1 MSRKI
6 NVLEIAQA
14 QLSTFRGY
22 GRGTV
27 LGDLATFLGL
37 PAVLGI
43 AAAMFAPPI
52 HAVSGLLTG
61 ASVFSGLL
69 VALLVNIFNF
79 SIKVRRDEKV
89 RPEEKLART
98 VDELLTN
105 AAWTVLVGLT
115 LVVLL
120 AVASATQEPSKPLIQ
135 PWVGILAGFSAYLI
149 LNILMVLSRIWTA
162 HEDIKDLAPKK

>member
-6 NVLEIAQA
+6 NVLEIARA
-14 QLSTFRGY
+14 QLSTFQGY
-22 GRGTV
+22 QRRVV

-37 PAVLGI
+37 PVTIGTG
-43 AAAMFAPPI
+43 AALFAPPI
-52 HAVSGLLTG
+52 YTVSSLLTG

-79 SIKVRRDEKV
+79 SVKVRRDEKV
-89 RPEEKLART
+89 RPEQKLAKT

-105 AAWTVLVGLT
+105 AAWTVLVGLA

-120 AVASATQEPSKPLIQ
+120 TIASATQEPSRPLNQ
-135 PWVGILAGFSAYLI
+135 AWVGTLAGFSAYLI

-162 HEDIKDLAPKK
+162 HEDIKDLPPKK

>member
-6 NVLEIAQA
+6 NVLEIARA
-14 QLSTFRGY
+14 QLSTFQGY
-22 GRGTV
+22 ARRTL

-37 PAVLGI
+37 PVAVGI
-43 AAAMFAPPI
+43 AAAFFAPPV
-52 HAVSGLLTG
+52 HSVGGLLTG

-79 SIKVRRDEKV
+79 SVKVRRDEKV

-120 AVASATQEPSKPLIQ
+120 AVASATQEPSKPLDQ
-135 PWVGILAGFSAYLI
+135 VWVGTLAGFSAYLV

-162 HEDIKDLAPKK
+162 HEDIKDLPPKK

>member
-6 NVLEIAQA
+6 NVLEIARA
-14 QLSTFRGY
+14 QLSTFQGY
-22 GRGTV
+22 ERRTIFA
-27 LGDLATFLGL
+27 DLATFLGL
-37 PAVLGI
+37 PAVI
-43 AAAMFAPPI
+43 AVVAALFAPPV
-52 HAVSGLLTG
+52 HAVSSLLTG

-79 SIKVRRDEKV
+79 SVKVRRDEKV
-89 RPEEKLART
+89 RPEQKLART

-120 AVASATQEPSKPLIQ
+120 AVASATQEPSRPLGHA
-135 PWVGILAGFSAYLI
+135 WVGALAGFSAHLI

-162 HEDIKDLAPKK
+162 HEDIKDLPPKK

>member
-6 NVLEIAQA
+6 NVLEIARA

-22 GRGTV
+22 GRPTI
-27 LGDLATFLGL
+27 LADLATFLGL
-37 PAVLGI
+37 PAIVGV
-43 AAAMFAPPI
+43 AAAMFAPSI
-52 HAVSGLLTG
+52 HAVSSLLTA

-79 SIKVRRDEKV
+79 SVKVRRDEKV
-89 RPEEKLART
+89 RPEEKLAKT

-120 AVASATQEPSKPLIQ
+120 AVASATQEPSKPLHQ
-135 PWVGILAGFSAYLI
+135 AWVGVLAGFFAHLI

-162 HEDIKDLAPKK
+162 HEDIKDLPPKK

>member
-6 NVLEIAQA
+6 NVLEIARA
-14 QLSTFRGY
+14 QLATFQGY
-22 GRGTV
+22 QRRV
-27 LGDLATFLGL
+27 VFGDIATFLGL
-37 PAVLGI
+37 PVVIGI
-43 AAAMFAPPI
+43 TASLFAPPI
-52 HAVSGLLTG
+52 YSVSSLLTG

-79 SIKVRRDEKV
+79 SVKVRRDEKV
-89 RPEEKLART
+89 RPEQKLART

-105 AAWTVLVGLT
+105 AAWTVLVGLA

-120 AVASATQEPSKPLIQ
+120 AIASATQEPSRPLNQ
-135 PWVGILAGFSAYLI
+135 AWVGTLAGFSAHLI

-162 HEDIKDLAPKK
+162 HEDIKDLPPKK

>member
-6 NVLEIAQA
+6 NVLEIARA
-14 QLSTFRGY
+14 QLSTFQGY
-22 GRGTV
+22 GGRVV
-27 LGDLATFLGL
+27 LGDIATFLGL
-37 PAVLGI
+37 PVVMGV
-43 AAAMFAPPI
+43 AAALFAPPI
-52 HAVSGLLTG
+52 HTVSSLLTG

-79 SIKVRRDEKV
+79 SVKVRRDEKV
-89 RPEEKLART
+89 RPEQKLART

-105 AAWTVLVGLT
+105 AAWTVLAGLA

-120 AVASATQEPSKPLIQ
+120 AVASATQEPTRPLDRA
-135 PWVGILAGFSAYLI
+135 WVGVLAGFSAHLI

-162 HEDIKDLAPKK
+162 HEDIKDLPPKK

>member
-6 NVLEIAQA
+6 NVLEIARA
-14 QLSTFRGY
+14 QLGTFQGY
-22 GRGTV
+22 GQRTIV
-27 LGDLATFLGL
+27 GDLVTFLGL
-37 PAVLGI
+37 PAVVGVVSGI
-43 AAAMFAPPI
+43 FAPPI
-52 HAVSGLLTG
+52 HSVGSLLTG

-79 SIKVRRDEKV
+79 SVKVRRDEKV

-120 AVASATQEPSKPLIQ
+120 AVASATQDPSTSLSQ
-135 PWVGILAGFSAYLI
+135 VWVGILAGFSAHLI

-162 HEDIKDLAPKK
+162 HEDIKDLPPKK

>member
-6 NVLEIAQA
+6 NVLEIARA
-14 QLSTFRGY
+14 QLSSFQGY
-22 GRGTV
+22 GRRTIV
-27 LGDLATFLGL
+27 GDLATFVGL
-37 PAVLGI
+37 PVALGVVTGF
-43 AAAMFAPPI
+43 FAPPV
-52 HAVSGLLTG
+52 HSVSSLLTG

-69 VALLVNIFNF
+69 VALLVNMFNF
-79 SIKVRRDEKV
+79 SVKVRRDEKV

-120 AVASATQEPSKPLIQ
+120 AVASATQEPSRPLNQ
-135 PWVGILAGFSAYLI
+135 VWVGILAGFSAHLI

-162 HEDIKDLAPKK
+162 HEDIKDLPPKK